1 MRRGQQDSQVRK
13 VTIVMR
19 DNQIWH
25 VEVPDEVS
33 YKEILDGKREF
44 LPAVKEG
51 KELLINKAMILAI
64 REKDH
69 YVA

>member
-1 MRRGQQDSQVRK
+1 MRNII
-13 VTIVMR
+13 IVMR

-25 VEVPDEVS
+25 VKVPDEVS

-51 KELLINKAMILAI
+51 KDILINKAMILAI

>member
-1 MRRGQQDSQVRK
+1 MTSARRRTVRNI
-13 VTIVMR
+13 TLVMR

-44 LPAVKEG
+44 LPAIKEG
-51 KELLINKAMILAI
+51 KDILINKAMILAI

>member
-1 MRRGQQDSQVRK
+1 MWQPMVRNI
-13 VTIVMR
+13 TLVMR

-25 VEVPDEVS
+25 VEVSDEVS

-44 LPAVKEG
+44 LPAIKEG
-51 KELLINKAMILAI
+51 KGILINKAMILAI

>member
-1 MRRGQQDSQVRK
+1 MRK
-13 VTIVMR
+13 VTLVMR

-25 VEVPDEVS
+25 VEVPEEVA

-51 KELLINKAMILAI
+51 KDILINKAMILAI

>member
-1 MRRGQQDSQVRK
+1 
-13 VTIVMR
+13 MR